1 MRVNL
6 DHIKALTD
14 EKGWSQAELVRKMH
28 LSRAYI
34 SRLFSG
40 ERIGGKELLGGI
52 MTAFPEN
59 DLKEFILGE
68 DIDDNA
74 DTDEEAEAD
83 DCPFPN
89 PDE

>member
-6 DHIKALTD
+6 DRIKVLAN
-14 EKGWSQAELVRKMH
+14 EKGWSQAELARKMH

-52 MTAFPEN
+52 MMAFPEH
-59 DLKEFILGE
+59 DLKEFILE
-68 DIDDNA
+68 KDVDDNA
-74 DTDEEAEAD
+74 DTGEEAEVD
-83 DCPFPN
+83 D
-89 PDE
+89 

>member
-6 DHIKALTD
+6 NRIKELAD
-14 EKGWSQAELVRKMH
+14 EKGWSQAELARKMH

-68 DIDDNA
+68 DVDDNA
-74 DTDEEAEAD
+74 DTGEEAEVD
-83 DCPFPN
+83 D
-89 PDE
+89 

>member
-6 DHIKALTD
+6 DRIKVLAD
-14 EKGWSQAELVRKMH
+14 EKGWSQAELARKMH

-52 MTAFPEN
+52 MMAFPEH
-59 DLKEFILGE
+59 DLKEFILE
-68 DIDDNA
+68 KDVDWVLTRCTARYLKISRR
-74 DTDEEAEAD
+74 
-83 DCPFPN
+83 FP
-89 PDE
+89 

>member
-6 DHIKALTD
+6 NRIKALAD
-14 EKGWSQAELVRKMH
+14 EKGWSQAELARKMH

-52 MTAFPEN
+52 MMAFPEN
-59 DLKEFILGE
+59 DLKEFILEE
-68 DIDDNA
+68 DVDNDA
-74 DTDEEAEAD
+74 DIDEEAEAD
-83 DCPFPN
+83 D
-89 PDE
+89 

>member
-6 DHIKALTD
+6 DRIKVLAN
-14 EKGWSQAELVRKMH
+14 EKGWSQAELARKMH

-52 MTAFPEN
+52 MTAFPEH

-68 DIDDNA
+68 DVDDNA
-74 DTDEEAEAD
+74 DKDEEGEAD
-83 DCPFPN
+83 D
-89 PDE
+89 

>member
-1 MRVNL
+1 MRVNV
-6 DHIKALTD
+6 DHIKALAD
-14 EKGWSQAELVRKMH
+14 EKGWSQAELARKMH

-52 MTAFPEN
+52 MTAFPEH

-68 DIDDNA
+68 DVDDNA
-74 DTDEEAEAD
+74 DTDEETEAD
-83 DCPFPN
+83 D
-89 PDE
+89 

>member
-1 MRVNL
+1 
-6 DHIKALTD
+6 
-14 EKGWSQAELVRKMH
+14 MH

-52 MTAFPEN
+52 MTAFPEH

-68 DIDDNA
+68 DVDDSA
-74 DTDEEAEAD
+74 DTDEESEAD
-83 DCPFPN
+83 D
-89 PDE
+89 

>member
-6 DHIKALTD
+6 NRIKELAD
-14 EKGWSQAELVRKMH
+14 EKGWSQAELARKMH

-68 DIDDNA
+68 DVDDNA

-83 DCPFPN
+83 D
-89 PDE
+89 

>member
-6 DHIKALTD
+6 DRIKVLVD
-14 EKGWSQAELVRKMH
+14 EKGWSQAELARKMH

-52 MTAFPEN
+52 MTAFPEH

-68 DIDDNA
+68 DVDDNA
-74 DTDEEAEAD
+74 DTDEETEAD
-83 DCPFPN
+83 D
-89 PDE
+89 